1 MSNRNEISYY
11 PEIMNFIEEQ
21 VKSNFKAHYGKELQV
36 FCKTGE
42 LSAGLRNIINENH
55 LKIKDIIDFAA
66 SVPPL
71 NLDNFAI
78 ITDGNKYELL
88 ILEIKKTKSVGL
100 NQWSQLVGYCI
111 VSDARFGLLINID
124 AGASSRL
131 IDLLQN
137 DINISTIQRV
147 KEHGNSSHI
156 LGMMEWNSTTKNL
169 EYSNLGSV
177 PSISK
182 LCNLIWERFN
192 DSAYTD

>member
-1 MSNRNEISYY
+1 MS
-11 PEIMNFIEEQ
+11 FIEAQ
-21 VKSNFKAHYGKELQV
+21 IISNFKASYGKELQV

-42 LSAGLRNIINENH
+42 LSSGLRNIINENH
-55 LKIKDIIDFAA
+55 LKIKDIDDFAT

-71 NLDNFAI
+71 NLDIFAI
-78 ITDGNKYELL
+78 ITDGNKFEIL

-111 VSDARFGLLINID
+111 VSNARFGLLINID
-124 AGASSRL
+124 AGASLRL

-137 DINISTIQRV
+137 DINISTIQRI
-147 KEHGNSSHI
+147 KAQGNNSVHI
-156 LGMMEWNSTTKNL
+156 LGMMEWNSMTKNI

-192 DSAYTD
+192 EDFQS